1 MVQIIFNDRRY
12 DGWQRLCIGQG
23 HYGRRLAYVN
33 KLVKQDLPEML
44 IEKSV
49 ICYKKKVVI
58 KLWDQL
64 RAERKKHLAV
74 GRQEDLRHGPG
85 RNGQHQVREPCC
97 VGPRADQNSAPTW
110 LGDATTK
117 RRVVVG
123 NLW

>member
-64 RAERKKHLAV
+64 RAEGRSTWPSGGKKTCDMAQVEMDNIKCESHAV
-74 GRQEDLRHGPG
+74 
-85 RNGQHQVREPCC
+85 
-97 VGPRADQNSAPTW
+97 
-110 LGDATTK
+110 
-117 RRVVVG
+117 
-123 NLW
+123 